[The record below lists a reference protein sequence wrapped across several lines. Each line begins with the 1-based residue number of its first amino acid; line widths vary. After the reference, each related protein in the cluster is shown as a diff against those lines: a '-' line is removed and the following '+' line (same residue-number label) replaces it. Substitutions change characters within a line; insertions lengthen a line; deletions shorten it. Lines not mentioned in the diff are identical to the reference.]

1 MEAPSSLEMGGLS
14 KVGLLI
20 NLSLVWAKESLTF
33 LTHPSA
39 SSSIPLEWEP
49 LKGRIHFSI

>member
-1 MEAPSSLEMGGLS
+1 MEAPSSLETGILS

-20 NLSLVWAKESLTF
+20 NLSLVWARESLTF

-39 SSSIPLEWEP
+39 YSSIL
-49 LKGRIHFSI
+49 